1 MNGEEVIEKL
11 LVDINEISNERIRNI
26 KLHLSL
32 LLLSIIIYIL
42 VGYFNIFNMYIA
54 TSVFLVLYTI
64 FIKLMMKNGKPI
76 WDKGKCELK
85 KYIKGNIR
93 GYSEIQLLLDYKII
107 ELENKKLKIP
117 FKDIAIIITSA
128 TISGLYFKES
138 RDIAIYSFFF
148 CMVAGYFIYIFSD
161 SFFTYFKEIEHLKQ
175 LKEIFFEIDIKNRN
189 YSKKIGHKNFI
200 RKARNRRNWN

>member
-1 MNGEEVIEKL
+1 MNGEEIIEKL
-11 LVDINEISNERIRNI
+11 LVDINKINNERIRKIN
-26 KLHLSL
+26 LHLGL

-64 FIKLMMKNGKPI
+64 FIKLMIKNGKPI

-128 TISGLYFKES
+128 TISGLYFEES
-138 RDIAIYSFFF
+138 QIIAIYNFI
-148 CMVAGYFIYIFSD
+148 YFIVIGYLLYILVDLFNNFSG
-161 SFFTYFKEIEHLKQ
+161 KLKA
-175 LKEIFFEIDIKNRN
+175 LKDIKEIFFEIDIKNRN

-200 RKARNRRNWN
+200 RKTRNRRDLN

>member
-1 MNGEEVIEKL
+1 MNGEEIIEKL
-11 LVDINEISNERIRNI
+11 LVDINKINNERIRKIN
-26 KLHLSL
+26 LHLGL

-64 FIKLMMKNGKPI
+64 FIKLMIKNGKPI

-138 RDIAIYSFFF
+138 QIIAIYNFI
-148 CMVAGYFIYIFSD
+148 YFIVIGYLLYLLVDLFNNFSG
-161 SFFTYFKEIEHLKQ
+161 KLKA
-175 LKEIFFEIDIKNRN
+175 LKDIKEIFFEIDIKNRN

-200 RKARNRRNWN
+200 RKTRNRRDLN